1 MPFWTAYAGVYK
13 ESGQI
18 NGKRSFTSIDNV
30 TAIWYNPPAR
40 DWLFGSVEYIGQNLG
55 LIHSDYND
63 VKTVCPQEIPF
74 DKWKW
79 YSNETWFRSNQSE
92 IQLQCGKKSTNS
104 MKCNTVD
111 TRYSEPRYNEDSRYS
126 EFFWGDLY

>member
-1 MPFWTAYAGVYK
+1 M
-13 ESGQI
+13 
-18 NGKRSFTSIDNV
+18 
-30 TAIWYNPPAR
+30 
-40 DWLFGSVEYIGQNLG
+40 EYIGQNLG

-104 MKCNTVD
+104 MKFNTSINKYK
-111 TRYSEPRYNEDSRYS
+111 RYFHHDIELGLCLRSI
-126 EFFWGDLY
+126 L

>member
-111 TRYSEPRYNEDSRYS
+111 TRYSEPRYS
-126 EFFWGDLY
+126 EFF